1 MKKFDVVL
9 EQDPSGG
16 WTLTAPA
23 VPGHVACGYSEE
35 KVLELAR
42 EGIPIHLKCLKDE
55 GFLVQDEPRASAK
68 VVSLI
73 VAA

>member
-1 MKKFDVVL
+1 MKRFDVVV

-23 VPGHVACGYSEE
+23 LPGYIACGSSEE
-35 KVLELAR
+35 EVLELAR
-42 EGIPIHLKCLKDE
+42 EGIPFHLKCLKDE
-55 GFLVQDEPRASAK
+55 GFSVKEESRASAK